1 MFAELYLLT
10 TFTQKKILKGI
21 SEIAVARNFK
31 KRKAPEEFF
40 KKIVVYKLVALLKWD
55 SGMGV
60 FMRFFKNIS

>member
-1 MFAELYLLT
+1 MT

-21 SEIAVARNFK
+21 SEIAVARNFR
-31 KRKAPEEFF
+31 KRKTPEEFF
-40 KKIVVYKLVALLKWD
+40 KEIVVYKLVALLKWD